1 MEINSFINYDVSP
14 VSPDDTVK
22 KVQEFFFELTNTH
35 LPVVSDGNLVG
46 NISEEDMAGFDLEK
60 KVSDYGYALD
70 IFFVSEN
77 TNWLEVLEAFAK
89 NNANVMPVLNKE
101 GKYLG
106 YYELTDVMGLFRE
119 TPFFNEPGGIL
130 IVEKGS
136 ADFTFSEI
144 SQIVESDNG
153 KLLGAFISRNEGDLT
168 QITLKVGNT
177 GLNSIMQSFRRYGY
191 NIILGNEDDMYMEN
205 LKERSNYL
213 RKFLN
218 I

>member
-1 MEINSFINYDVSP
+1 MDINSFINYDVSP
-14 VSPDDTVK
+14 VSPDDTMK
-22 KVQEFFFELTNTH
+22 QVQELFFELVTTH
-35 LPVVSDGNLVG
+35 LPVVSNGRLVG

-60 KVSDYGYALD
+60 KVADYQYALD
-70 IFFVSEN
+70 AFFVKEE
-77 TNWLEVLEAFAK
+77 TTWLEVLEEFAR
-89 NNANVMPVLNKE
+89 NNANMMPVLDRE

-106 YYELTDVMGLFRE
+106 CYDLTDIMGLFRE
-119 TPFFNEPGGIL
+119 TPFFNEPGGVL
-130 IVEKGS
+130 IVEKGN
-136 ADFTFSEI
+136 ADYTFSEI

-153 KLLGAFISRNEGDLT
+153 KLLGAFISRNEGDLV

-177 GLNSIMQSFRRYGY
+177 GLNSIIQSFRRYGY
-191 NIILGNEDDMYMEN
+191 NIVMGNEDDTYMEN

>member
-1 MEINSFINYDVSP
+1 MEINSLISYDVAP
-14 VSPDDTVK
+14 VSPDKTMK
-22 KVQEFFFELTNTH
+22 QVQELFFELTNTH
-35 LPVVSDGNLVG
+35 LPVVREGHLVG
-46 NISEEDMAGFDLEK
+46 NISEEDIAGFDLEK
-60 KVSDYGYALD
+60 KVSDYLYALD
-70 IFFVSEN
+70 VFFVNEV
-77 TNWLEVLEAFAK
+77 TNWLEVLEEFAR
-89 NNANVMPVLNKE
+89 NNANIMPVLDRE
-101 GKYLG
+101 GRYVG

-136 ADFTFSEI
+136 TDYTFSEI

-153 KLLGAFISRNEGDLT
+153 KLLGAFISRNEGDLA

-177 GLNSIMQSFRRYGY
+177 GLNSIIQSFRRYGY
-191 NIILGNEDDMYMEN
+191 NIITGNEDDTYMEN

>member
-1 MEINSFINYDVSP
+1 MEINSLISYDVAP
-14 VSPDDTVK
+14 VSPDKTMK
-22 KVQEFFFELTNTH
+22 QVQELFFELTNTH
-35 LPVVSDGNLVG
+35 LPVVREGHLVG
-46 NISEEDMAGFDLEK
+46 NISEEDIAGFDLEK
-60 KVSDYGYALD
+60 KVSDYLYALD
-70 IFFVSEN
+70 VFFVNEV
-77 TNWLEVLEAFAK
+77 TNWLEVLEEFAR
-89 NNANVMPVLNKE
+89 NNANIMPVLDRE
-101 GKYLG
+101 GRYVG

-130 IVEKGS
+130 IVEKGNT
-136 ADFTFSEI
+136 DYTFSEI

-153 KLLGAFISRNEGDLT
+153 KLLGAFISRNEGDLV

-177 GLNSIMQSFRRYGY
+177 GLNSIIQSFRRYGY
-191 NIILGNEDDMYMEN
+191 NIITGNEDDTYMEN

>member
-1 MEINSFINYDVSP
+1 MEINSFINYDVPP
-14 VSPDDTVK
+14 VSPEDPVK
-22 KVQEFFFELTNTH
+22 HVQELFFELTNTH
-35 LPVVSDGNLVG
+35 LPVVKDGFLLG
-46 NISEEDMAGFDLEK
+46 NISEEDIAGFELEK

-70 IFFVSEN
+70 IFFVKEN

-89 NNANVMPVLNKE
+89 NNANMMPVLNAE
-101 GKYLG
+101 GRYLG
-106 YYELTDVMGLFRE
+106 YYELTDLMGLFRE
-119 TPFFNEPGGIL
+119 TPFINESGGVL

-136 ADFTFSEI
+136 SDFTFSEI

-153 KLLGAFISRNEGDLT
+153 KLLGAFVSGYEGDMA

-191 NIILGNEDDMYMEN
+191 TIIMGNEDDMYMEN

>member
-14 VSPDDTVK
+14 VSPGDTVK
-22 KVQEFFFELTNTH
+22 QVQELFFELTNTH
-35 LPVVSDGNLVG
+35 LPVVKDEHLVG
-46 NISEEDMAGFDLEK
+46 NISEEDIAGFDQEK
-60 KVSDYGYALD
+60 KVSDYSYALD
-70 IFFVSEN
+70 IFFVHEN
-77 TNWLEVLEAFAK
+77 TNWLEVLEAFAR
-89 NNANVMPVLNKE
+89 NNANIMPVLNEE

-106 YYELTDVMGLFRE
+106 YYELTDIMGLFRE

-153 KLLGAFISRNEGDLT
+153 KLLGAFISRNEGDMA
-168 QITLKVGNT
+168 QVTLKVGNT

-218 I
+218 M